1 MEITKKI
8 GFIGAGQMATALAK
22 GFVAKAGVK
31 MENILAADAFEASR
45 EKFHDATDID
55 VTDDN
60 IEVMKECDVIVL
72 AVKPQVL
79 PDVLEEIADYVT
91 QDHLIISICAGITLA
106 RLQEGLGED
115 VRLVRV
121 MPNTPCL
128 VGQGAIAFCQT
139 ETVTQEDFE
148 ITCALL
154 KSVGRCFHV
163 GEHVMDAVTGLSG
176 SGPAYGYLVIE
187 ALSDAG
193 VMMGL
198 PRNVATTLAAQTL
211 RGAADMVL
219 ETGEHPGLLKDRVT
233 SPAGTTIAG
242 MRELEKHGVRAAMFE
257 AVIAAANRSRE
268 LGRKT
273 DSEN

>member
-8 GFIGAGQMATALAK
+8 GFIGAGQMAAALAK
-22 GFVAKAGVK
+22 GFLMKAGLSQ
-31 MENILAADAFEASR
+31 ENLLASDAFEASR
-45 EKFHDATDID
+45 EKFHAATGID

-60 IEVMKECDVIVL
+60 IDVMKECDVVIL
-72 AVKPQVL
+72 SVKPQVL
-79 PDVLEEIADYVT
+79 PDVLEEIADHVT

-106 RLQEGLGED
+106 KLQAGLGED
-115 VRLVRV
+115 IRLVRV

-128 VGQGAIAFCQT
+128 VGQGAIAFCQS

-176 SGPAYGYLVIE
+176 SGPAYVYLVIE

-198 PRNVATTLAAQTL
+198 PRDVATTLAAQTV

-219 ETGEHPGLLKDRVT
+219 ETREHPAVLKDRVT

-242 MRELEKHGVRAAMFE
+242 MRQLEICGVRAAMFE
-257 AVIAAANRSRE
+257 AVMAAANRSRE
-268 LGRKT
+268 LGKA
-273 DSEN
+273 D

>member
-1 MEITKKI
+1 MQITKRI

-22 GFVAKAGVK
+22 GFLTKAGVPV
-31 MENILAADAFEASR
+31 ENMLASDAFEASR
-45 EKFHDATDID
+45 ERFHSATG
-55 VTDDN
+55 
-60 IEVMKECDVIVL
+60 IEVTESNMDVMDSCDVILL

-79 PDVLEEIADYVT
+79 PDVMEEIAECVRK
-91 QDHLIISICAGITLA
+91 DHLIISICAGITLEKLEA
-106 RLQEGLGED
+106 GLGEETH
-115 VRLVRV
+115 LVRV

-128 VGQGAIAFCQT
+128 VGQGAIAFCQS
-139 ETVTQEDFE
+139 ETVTNEDFE

-176 SGPAYGYLVIE
+176 SGPAYIYLVIE

-198 PRNVATTLAAQTL
+198 PRDVATTLAAQTV

-219 ETGEHPGLLKDRVT
+219 ETREHPGVLKDRVT

-242 MRELEKHGVRAAMFE
+242 MRELEAHGVRAAMYE
-257 AVIAAANRSRE
+257 AVKAAAERSAE
-268 LGRKT
+268 LGRK
-273 DSEN
+273 